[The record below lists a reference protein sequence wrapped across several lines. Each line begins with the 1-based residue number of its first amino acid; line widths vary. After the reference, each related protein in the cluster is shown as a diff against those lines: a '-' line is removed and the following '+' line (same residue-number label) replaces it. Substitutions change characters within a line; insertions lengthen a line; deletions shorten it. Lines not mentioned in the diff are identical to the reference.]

1 MSEFEISLLC
11 SSVIS
16 YYQVQNGISPVKRL
30 YVRNASDFDCE
41 NIEISVSSKPD
52 FLLPVSEIQAV
63 FPARANLRFDGIAK
77 LSPLYMVAQN
87 RKHDG
92 EITVQVLKDGVVLE
106 EATERV
112 TVLAFDE
119 CNVDKPESIATFV
132 RRTPD
137 VNRLLN
143 LAHKKIAEWGFKDV
157 TGTGYANA
165 SKNKVRNLCAATYAV
180 LCDYG
185 FLMGKKT
192 TADSVIVSDFSE
204 ILSDKVATPMELAL
218 IFASV
223 IESAGYNPV
232 VAKSD
237 NSWYVACFLT
247 EECMAEDVFDDMSY
261 VAKKAAAGVGEA
273 TLIDISGIFKGES
286 FEKCEKNAVS
296 FLKKSPTVDFAV
308 DIKRARIMG
317 ILPQS
322 VRVKTEGGYDLV
334 ESDDYKQAAPPK
346 IKEYGEN
353 IGGESLFTREK
364 QWERRL
370 LELDLRNSLLN
381 FRVSNTAVKILTA
394 SIETFVENVTHDKP
408 YTLTAHP
415 KDVPDG
421 DARLNPSFD
430 NPAPLKP
437 LSEYLLYEYKN
448 KRLSTVFS
456 EKEQNKTLLNLYRKE
471 KTIEEESGTAS
482 LYVACGFLKWR
493 ESENEKFKYAPLIL
507 YPVSIDKK
515 GISLPVFSITFDVDG
530 AQINNTLLEFL
541 YQEFR
546 LDMRGL
552 SAVEL
557 SDAKSILAVIAR
569 VKKEIA
575 DKPGWE
581 IIDNVYLNVLSFTNY
596 LMWHDV
602 RYNIDKFKESP
613 LIRSMISNSVDAGLK
628 NKTPTDTAN
637 SDEAYFGTDRMLLPI
652 SADSSQYQAIKASL
666 NGSFVLHGP
675 PGTGK
680 SQTITNIIVNNI
692 VRGRRVL
699 FVAEKMAALNV
710 VYKRLVDCGAGDFCL
725 ELHSDK
731 THKTDILSKIINT
744 LNLGSVAS
752 DVDFEEKAN
761 EIKECIDKL
770 QGEIDAMHR
779 KRYLGFSLYE
789 AMMAYLDNSDAPDC
803 LRIDG
808 LFYEKLTASSF
819 NRYLDILTE
828 LAIRA
833 KECGDIEKSPFR
845 YIGKFDY
852 TDAWREEAESVLDIY
867 QMELRHLKT
876 YARELQTLINMRTIS
891 LTGEKLKALYF
902 LSDKL
907 TSDEKIAK
915 YFENACAVENAKGL
929 VESYLEAARRDG
941 LITKEYENKYGKYP
955 ENVAPAE
962 VKEAMQKSSF
972 LPKSVKKALSSVD
985 KNDRREFLEFLL
997 IIAETKETVKKRR
1010 AEVASLFATTEN
1022 DMGLDDKI
1030 ATVSA
1035 LYDAARA
1042 LYADCDFNLFNETCR
1057 RLTKNK
1063 PHVLMEYYMR
1073 AYETEQKAKTA
1084 FENLFC
1090 IVKKDPREE
1099 INSTIDRISSIEK
1112 NMDYIPSW
1120 CRYQSVVER
1129 CGQEGFDFVL
1139 EPLFNGEITAEDVL
1153 RSFKKCVYFNFVR
1166 SELYLDDVLC
1176 RFSGL
1181 SLEET
1186 MQRFRALSD
1195 EYEKLTR
1202 SELYLRLV
1210 SKLPRTDTSG
1220 EHNLERVLLYRAEKT
1235 NMQGTTIRALFSQ
1248 IPEILRATCPCLLM
1262 SPVSVAQYLD
1272 IEKEKFDLVVF
1283 DEASQM
1289 PTCEAV
1295 GAIARGK
1302 NVIVV
1307 GDPKQLPPTMFFRT
1321 DYRDE
1326 QHFEVEDLESVLDD
1340 CLAIGMPERHLL
1352 WHYRSNH
1359 ESLIAFSNSM
1369 FYDNK
1374 LLTFPSPNELK
1385 GKVKLAYVDGVYER
1399 GGSKCNKKEGDAL
1412 VKEVVARL
1420 KNPQER
1426 NRSIGIVTFNT
1437 AQQNYIEDK
1446 LQHEIHKE
1454 GLDDVAYDVDEP
1466 VFVKNLENVQGDE
1479 RDLILFS
1486 VGYGPDATG
1495 RLSLNFGPI
1504 NQQGGYKRLN
1514 VAVTRARSEMIVFS
1528 SVTGNMIDLNRTDSV
1543 GVKALKAF
1551 LEYAER
1557 GPEMLSIAAKDV
1569 RVESKGIGENVAK
1582 DLKDRGLLCD
1592 ANVGVSDFKIDVAVV
1607 DPRDKNKYI
1616 LAIIADS
1623 EHSAK
1628 IPSAKDRMTMQT
1640 RILKKLGWN
1649 VYNLWTINYFNNQ
1662 KREINKIKEVVATLT
1677 EKKVVSKKTVRDA
1690 LQKYRKTYKAA
1701 YIKPLARAGA
1711 EYVLNFVNEE
1721 AIMNKIRTVI
1731 EVESPIEES
1740 CLIDKIAAAFCV
1752 PKTAKKAIAQISRY
1766 VSSYEAQRQEYFG
1779 KVFYVDKPVTAFRP
1793 SDARVTRDLTKVH
1806 PDEIVAAAKCAI
1818 EATVYIEKDDL
1829 NKEVFKLFNVAKR
1842 TKSAVEWVDAALSAA
1857 VQTGEIIVTP
1867 DGFCRI

>member
-1 MSEFEISLLC
+1 MSEFEISLVC
-11 SSVIS
+11 SSTIS
-16 YYQVQNGISPVKRL
+16 YYQAQNEISPVKRL
-30 YVRNASDFDCE
+30 YVRNASDFDYE
-41 NIEISVSSKPD
+41 DVEIVVSSKPD
-52 FLLPVSEIQAV
+52 FLLPVSEKQAV

-77 LSPLYMVAQN
+77 LSPLYMVAQD
-87 RKHDG
+87 RKHEG
-92 EITVQVLKDGVVLE
+92 EIIVQVVKGGVVLQ
-106 EATERV
+106 EAVEKV

-132 RRTPD
+132 RRTSD
-137 VNRLLN
+137 INRLLN
-143 LAHKKIAEWGFKDV
+143 LAHKKIAEWGFRDT
-157 TGTGYANA
+157 TGEGY
-165 SKNKVRNLCAATYAV
+165 SEGSRNKIRNLFAAIYTT
-180 LCDYG
+180 LSGDG
-185 FLMGKKT
+185 FLMGKKS
-192 TADSVIVSDFSE
+192 TADSVIVSDFAE
-204 ILSDKVATPMELAL
+204 ILMNKVATPMELAL
-218 IFASV
+218 IFASAL
-223 IESAGYNPV
+223 ESAGYNPV
-232 VAKSD
+232 VAKSKD
-237 NSWYVACFLT
+237 DWYVACFLT
-247 EECMAEDVFDDMSY
+247 EECMADDVFDDMSY
-261 VAKKAAAGVGEA
+261 IVKKSATGVGEA
-273 TLIDISGIFKGES
+273 TIIDVSGIFKGES
-286 FEKCEKNAVS
+286 FEKCEKNAVAT
-296 FLKKSPTVDFAV
+296 LRKSPTVDFAV
-308 DIKRARIMG
+308 DIRRARILG
-317 ILPQS
+317 IMPQA
-322 VRVKTEGGYDLV
+322 VRVKTDNGYDLV
-334 ESDDYKQAAPPK
+334 ESKDYKQSAPAK

-353 IGGESLFTREK
+353 IGGESVFTREK

-370 LELDLRNSLLN
+370 LELDMRNSLLN
-381 FRVSNTAVKILTA
+381 FRVSNTAVKFLTA
-394 SIETFVENVTHDKP
+394 SIETFVENAGGEKP
-408 YTLTAHP
+408 FTIVAHP
-415 KDVPDG
+415 KDIADG
-421 DARLNPSFD
+421 DQRLNPSFD
-430 NPAPLKP
+430 SPAPLKP

-471 KTIEEESGTAS
+471 RTIEEESGTAS
-482 LYVACGFLKWR
+482 LYLSCGFLKWR
-493 ESENEKFKYAPLIL
+493 ESENEKFKYAPIIL
-507 YPVSIDKK
+507 YPVSIEKK
-515 GISLPVFSITFDVDG
+515 GISLPTFTITFDVDG

-541 YQEFR
+541 YQEFH

-575 DKPGWE
+575 GKPGWE
-581 IIDNVYLNVLSFTNY
+581 IIDNVFLNVLSFTNY

-602 RYNIDKFKESP
+602 RHHIDKFKESP

-628 NKTPTDTAN
+628 QNVQTDNAN
-637 SDEAYFGTDRMLLPI
+637 SDDAYFGEDRMLLPI

-710 VYKRLVDCGAGDFCL
+710 VYKRLVDCGVGDFCL

-744 LNLGSVAS
+744 LNLVSATS
-752 DVDFEEKAN
+752 DVDFEEKAKDV
-761 EIKECIDKL
+761 KESIDKL
-770 QGEIDAMHR
+770 SGEIDAMHR

-845 YIGKFDY
+845 FIGKFDY
-852 TDAWREEAESVLDIY
+852 DESWREEAESVLNIY
-867 QMELRHLKT
+867 QLELKHLKI

-902 LSDKL
+902 LAEKL
-907 TSDEKIAK
+907 SRDALVAK
-915 YFENACAVENAKGL
+915 YFENAVNVENAKGL
-929 VESYLEAARRDG
+929 IESYLEAVRRDG
-941 LITKEYENKYGKYP
+941 LVTKEYENKYGKYP
-955 ENVAPAE
+955 ENVSPE
-962 VKEAMQKSSF
+962 DVKDAMQKTAF
-972 LPKSVKKALSSVD
+972 LPKSVKKALSGID
-985 KNDRREFLEFLL
+985 KNDRHEFLEFLL
-997 IIAETKETVKKRR
+997 IIAETKETVKKRKT
-1010 AEVASLFATTEN
+1010 EVASLFEMGEN
-1022 DMGLDDKI
+1022 DAGLDKEI
-1030 ATVSA
+1030 EIISK
-1035 LYDAARA
+1035 LYDSARA
-1042 LYADCDFNLFNETCR
+1042 LYADCDFNLFNETCK

-1073 AYETEQKAKTA
+1073 AYETEQNAKVA
-1084 FENLFC
+1084 FENLFKV
-1090 IVKKDPREE
+1090 VKKDMREE
-1099 INSTIDRISSIEK
+1099 INSTIDQIQNISK

-1129 CGQEGFDFVL
+1129 CGKEGFDFVL

-1186 MQRFRALSD
+1186 MQRFRALTD

-1210 SKLPRTDTSG
+1210 RNLPRTDTSG

-1272 IEKEKFDLVVF
+1272 VEKEKFDLVVF

-1289 PTCEAV
+1289 PTSEAV

-1302 NVIVV
+1302 DVIVV
-1307 GDPKQLPPTMFFRT
+1307 GDPKQLPPTTFFRA

-1326 QHFEVEDLESVLDD
+1326 QHFETEDLESVLDD
-1340 CLAIGMPERHLL
+1340 CLAIGMPERRLT

-1374 LLTFPSPNELK
+1374 LLTFPSPNELG
-1385 GKVKLAYVDGVYER
+1385 GKVKFTYVDGVYER

-1412 VKEVVARL
+1412 VKDVIARL
-1420 KNPQER
+1420 KNPAER

-1454 GLDDVAYDVDEP
+1454 GLDEVAYDVDEP
-1466 VFVKNLENVQGDE
+1466 IFVKNLENVQGDE
-1479 RDLILFS
+1479 RDVILFS

-1514 VAVTRARSEMIVFS
+1514 VAVTRARCEMIVFS
-1528 SVTGNMIDLNRTDSV
+1528 SITGNMIDLNRTDSV
-1543 GVKALKAF
+1543 GVKAFKAF

-1569 RVESKGIGENVAK
+1569 RVEAKGIGENVAK

-1607 DPRDKNKYI
+1607 DPRDKNKYV

-1677 EKKVVSKKTVRDA
+1677 EKKVVSKKTVREA
-1690 LQKYRKTYKAA
+1690 VQKYRKIYKSA
-1701 YIKPLARAGA
+1701 YIKPLAKAGA

-1721 AIMNKIRTVI
+1721 AISLKIRAVI
-1731 EVESPIEES
+1731 ETESPIEES
-1740 CLIDKIAAAFCV
+1740 YLIDKIATAYCV
-1752 PKTAKKAIAQISRY
+1752 PKTAKKAIAQIAKY
-1766 VSSYEAQRQEYFG
+1766 VSSYEAQRQEIAG
-1779 KVFYVDKPVTAFRP
+1779 KVFYVDKPVVTFRP
-1793 SDARVTRDLTKVH
+1793 NDARVTRDLAKVH
-1806 PDEIVAAAKCAI
+1806 PDEIISAAKCAI

-1842 TKSAVEWVDAALSAA
+1842 TKSASEWVDLAITTA
-1857 VQTGEIIVTP
+1857 VQNGEIIVTP